1 MSMRD
6 LTGPAQSRAIRD
18 LLQSLF
24 VLEAMHPSKT
34 LWLLSAWITD
44 APILDNGARQFSAID
59 PEWNAGVVGL
69 SAVIRTIVERGGRVH
84 VVTRRHDINWPFIE
98 QMRRLRRQYPKG
110 LALLVEDDFHDKGL
124 VGDDYELAGSMNFTR
139 KGIETNDE
147 HLIFRTARQI
157 VAERHLALNAHW
169 KSRIDAAN

>member
-1 MSMRD
+1 MRD

-24 VLEAMHPSKT
+24 VLEALHPSKT

-44 APILDNGARQFSAID
+44 APIVDNGARQFSAID
-59 PEWNAGVVGL
+59 PEWGAGVVRL
-69 SAVIRTIVERGGRVH
+69 SSVIRTIVERGGRVH
-84 VVTRRHDINWPFIE
+84 LITRRHEINQPFID
-98 QMRRLRRQYPKG
+98 QMLQLRRQSTMG

-147 HLIFRTARQI
+147 HLILRTDPHI
-157 VAERHLALNAHW
+157 LAERHLALSACW
-169 KSRIDAAN
+169 KSRIDAANRP